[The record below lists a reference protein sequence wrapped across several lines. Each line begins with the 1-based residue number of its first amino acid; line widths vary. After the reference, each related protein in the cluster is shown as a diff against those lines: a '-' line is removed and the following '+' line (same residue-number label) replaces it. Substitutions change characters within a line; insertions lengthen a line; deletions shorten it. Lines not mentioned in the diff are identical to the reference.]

1 MTRALIV
8 IDVQVDFCE
17 GGALAVAGGNAV
29 AGRIAD
35 LLRSG
40 HVYDTVVATRDWHV
54 EPGRHFSDTPDHVRT
69 WPVHCVAGTPGAAYH
84 PALRDALPD
93 GAAPVVDEVFSK
105 GQYDDG
111 YSGFDGVDS
120 RLRPLSAYLRGLDVG
135 EVDVV
140 GIATDH
146 CVRATA
152 RDAAGLGFRTRV
164 LLDLAAGVAP
174 ATVDRALDELRDAG
188 VELVG

>member
-1 MTRALIV
+1 MTRALVV

-29 AGRIAD
+29 AERIAA
-35 LLRSG
+35 LLASDHG
-40 HVYDTVVATRDWHV
+40 YDTVAATRDWHV
-54 EPGRHFSDTPDHVRT
+54 EPGRHFSDAPDYGAPGRPTAWPARPARSTTRRCATRCRGSGRRRRRGLQQGPVRRR
-69 WPVHCVAGTPGAAYH
+69 V
-84 PALRDALPD
+84 L
-93 GAAPVVDEVFSK
+93 
-105 GQYDDG
+105 
-111 YSGFDGVDS
+111 
-120 RLRPLSAYLRGLDVG
+120 RLRRGRQPAAALSAYLRGLDVG

-152 RDAAGLGFRTRV
+152 KDAAGLGFRTRV

-174 ATVDRALDELRDAG
+174 ATVTRALDELRDAG